1 MSYKV
6 LYIDDEPQERSQT
19 YADGLS
25 SLGQLEITIKRPTGF
40 EDLISELIA
49 EQTTFDALILDLK
62 LDGNQQGERVA
73 KYTAPSL
80 ASGIRSKYFS
90 DNGFNKEFPIFLISS
105 EENLKK
111 YYDSDTASHDLFD
124 NTFTKIKIGAEGVI
138 YEKLIESIVSAYE
151 VICKGKNK
159 FSKILDFPKIEQI
172 ESRIFTS
179 RFMSGEGAS
188 VSEIS
193 QFIFNEIV
201 NKSGILID
209 EDVLAARLGIDIK
222 ESLDWGAFLNLLN
235 NEKYSGV
242 YSNSLNRWWFS
253 EFLFWWNENF
263 PSKTL
268 IQLNAAQ
275 RVALLIEKF
284 HLEKLVAATAIEKTT
299 STKFWTVCQAYKKP
313 LDPKDG
319 FLIDGNQLQ
328 PWQDKR
334 YISLQSILE
343 RDAQQKGL
351 VIHPEER
358 ERLDDIKSEYT
369 K

>member
-6 LYIDDEPQERSQT
+6 LYIDDETKERSQT

-25 SLGQLEITIKRPTGF
+25 SKGLLEIVVKQPTKY

-49 EQTTFDALILDLK
+49 EQNTFDALILDLK

-124 NTFTKIKIGAEGVI
+124 NTFTKIKIGDEGVM
-138 YEKLIESIVSAYE
+138 YEKLIESIISAYN
-151 VICKGKNK
+151 VISKGNNK
-159 FSKILDFPKIEQI
+159 FIKILNFNKIEQI

-179 RFMSGEGAS
+179 RFISGEGVS

-193 QFIFNEIV
+193 QYIFNEIV

-209 EDVLAARLGIDIK
+209 EDVLAARLGIDIDK
-222 ESLDWGAFLNLLN
+222 STDWKSLLSLLN
-235 NEKYSGV
+235 SAKYSGI
-242 YSNSLNRWWFS
+242 YSDSLNRWWFS
-253 EFLFWWNENF
+253 EFLFWWNDNF
-263 PSKTL
+263 PNKTL
-268 IQLNAAQ
+268 IQLNASQ
-275 RVALLIEKF
+275 RVNLLIDKF
-284 HLEKLVAATAIEKTT
+284 DIKKLVAATAIDKTT
-299 STKFWTVCQAYKKP
+299 STKFWTVCQAYRTP
-313 LDPKDG
+313 LDPIDG

-328 PWQDKR
+328 SWQDKR

-351 VIHPEER
+351 LIHPEEN
-358 ERLDDIKSEYT
+358 ERLNDLKLEYIK
-369 K
+369 